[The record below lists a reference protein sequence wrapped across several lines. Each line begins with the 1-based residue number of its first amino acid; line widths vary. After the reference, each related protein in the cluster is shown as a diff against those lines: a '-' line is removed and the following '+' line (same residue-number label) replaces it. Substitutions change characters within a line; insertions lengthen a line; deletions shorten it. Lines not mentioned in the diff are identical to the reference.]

1 MAQIGVDIGS
11 YSFDASAGTVTIT
24 GITIND
30 IEQVKPIV
38 NGERGEVI
46 FNPATNGAFGT
57 LAANVLTL
65 EYDTTLHADTD
76 PLYICVNLLEADLAT
91 EATLLNVDTSL
102 TNLNAKDFSTETTQ
116 ILVKDLLTLLEAKD
130 FSTETTLQGVNLN
143 ATRSENLLSE
153 LIQEQKKTN
162 KILRKIGNDE

>member
-24 GITIND
+24 GVTIND
-30 IEQVKPIV
+30 IEQIKPIV
-38 NGERGEVI
+38 NGERGAVI
-46 FNPATNGAFGT
+46 FNPATDGSFGT

-65 EYDTTLHADTD
+65 EFDTTTHADTD
-76 PLYICVNLLEADLAT
+76 PLYICVNIPDVALAT
-91 EATLLNVDTSL
+91 EATLQSVDTSL

-130 FSTETTLQGVNLN
+130 FSSEATLKVVNLN
-143 ATRSENLLSE
+143 ATRTESLLSE
-153 LIQEQKKTN
+153 ILEAQNKTN
-162 KILRKIGNDE
+162 KYLIKIYNPE